1 MVECA
6 TASTPPPFASLDLDR
21 LGATAHGIAN
31 RLTGNRYPVDDAA
44 DLRADLILAALERW
58 PKFDPSR
65 GRPMA
70 FLAIAMTRAGTSI
83 LRAQRTAK
91 RGGRSKTVP
100 LDEAM
105 SAVADRLPAFA
116 SVSPIPRRELE
127 LELDVR
133 AAIDALPR
141 DLATVCNDFLEA
153 ATDGRRRP
161 SLGAAAT
168 AALRRH
174 FESVGFSESLS

>member
-1 MVECA
+1 MVERGPSMVRPA
-6 TASTPPPFASLDLDR
+6 FDALDVDR
-21 LGATAHGIAN
+21 LGATAHGVAS
-31 RLTGNRYPVDDAA
+31 RLLGCGRDVDSHA
-44 DLRADLILAALERW
+44 DFRSDLILAALERW

-83 LRAQRTAK
+83 LRAQHAAK
-91 RGGRSKTVP
+91 RGGRSTTVP
-100 LDEAM
+100 IDDAM
-105 SAVADRLPAFA
+105 AAGHARYPSLTSA
-116 SVSPIPRRELE
+116 SPIARRD

-133 AAIDALPR
+133 AAIDALPE

-168 AALRRH
+168 AALRHH
-174 FESVGFSESLS
+174 FESVGFSEHLS

>member
-1 MVECA
+1 
-6 TASTPPPFASLDLDR
+6 
-21 LGATAHGIAN
+21 
-31 RLTGNRYPVDDAA
+31 
-44 DLRADLILAALERW
+44 
-58 PKFDPSR
+58 
-65 GRPMA
+65 MA

-116 SVSPIPRRELE
+116 SASQIPRRE

-133 AAIDALPR
+133 AAIDALPK

-161 SLGAAAT
+161 SLGVAAT

-174 FESVGFSESLS
+174 FESVGFSEHTS

>member
-6 TASTPPPFASLDLDR
+6 RVSPSQPFASLDLDR

-91 RGGRSKTVP
+91 RGGRSTKVP
-100 LDEAM
+100 LDKAM

-116 SVSPIPRRELE
+116 SASPIPRQE

-133 AAIDALPR
+133 AAIDALPE
-141 DLATVCNDFLEA
+141 DLGAVCDDFLEVA
-153 ATDGRRRP
+153 SDGRRRP

-168 AALRRH
+168 AALRHH
-174 FESVGFSESLS
+174 FESVGFSENFS

>member
-6 TASTPPPFASLDLDR
+6 RVSPSQPFASLDLDR

-116 SVSPIPRRELE
+116 SASQIPRRE

-133 AAIDALPR
+133 AAIDALPK

-161 SLGAAAT
+161 SLGVAAT

-174 FESVGFSESLS
+174 FESVGFSEHTS

>member
-1 MVECA
+1 MIECA
-6 TASTPPPFASLDLDR
+6 TASPSQQFASLDLDK

-44 DLRADLILAALERW
+44 DVRADLILAALERW

-70 FLAIAMTRAGTSI
+70 FLAIAMTRAGTSM
-83 LRAQRTAK
+83 LRAQHAAK
-91 RGGRSKTVP
+91 RGGQTTTLP
-100 LDEAM
+100 LPDELGAGHGRAP
-105 SAVADRLPAFA
+105 SLSV
-116 SVSPIPRRELE
+116 VSPIARRE

-133 AAIDALPR
+133 AAIDALPE
-141 DLATVCNDFLEA
+141 DLAAVCNSFLEA

-161 SLGAAAT
+161 SLGAAASV
-168 AALRRH
+168 ALRRH
-174 FESVGFSESLS
+174 FESVGFSENLS

>member
-1 MVECA
+1 VVEIAPSPSRCR
-6 TASTPPPFASLDLDR
+6 FDSLDLDR
-21 LGATAHGIAN
+21 LGATAHGVAT
-31 RLTGNRYPVDDAA
+31 RLIGRRHLDDGGA

-65 GRPMA
+65 GHPMA

-83 LRAQRTAK
+83 FRAQHAAK
-91 RGGRSKTVP
+91 RGGRSTTVP
-100 LDEAM
+100 IDDAM
-105 SAVADRLPAFA
+105 AAGPRRYPSLTSA
-116 SVSPIPRRELE
+116 SPIARRE

-133 AAIDALPR
+133 AAIDALPE
-141 DLATVCNDFLEA
+141 DLAAVCNSFLEA

-168 AALRRH
+168 AALRHH
-174 FESVGFSESLS
+174 FESVGFSENFS

>member
-1 MVECA
+1 MAECA
-6 TASTPPPFASLDLDR
+6 TASTSQRFASLDLDR

-127 LELDVR
+127 LDVR
-133 AAIDALPR
+133 AAIDALPK

-168 AALRRH
+168 AALRHH
-174 FESVGFSESLS
+174 FESVGFSENFS

>member
-1 MVECA
+1 MVEIA
-6 TASTPPPFASLDLDR
+6 PSPSRYRFDSLDLDR
-21 LGATAHGIAN
+21 LGATAHGVAT
-31 RLTGNRYPVDDAA
+31 RLIGRRHVDDGGA

-83 LRAQRTAK
+83 LRAQHAAK
-91 RGGRSKTVP
+91 RGGRSTTVP

-105 SAVADRLPAFA
+105 AAGADRQPSFTAA
-116 SVSPIPRRELE
+116 SSIGRRD

-168 AALRRH
+168 AALRHH
-174 FESVGFSESLS
+174 FESVGFWENFS

>member
-1 MVECA
+1 MAECA
-6 TASTPPPFASLDLDR
+6 TASTSQRFASLDLDR

-116 SVSPIPRRELE
+116 SASPIPRRE

-141 DLATVCNDFLEA
+141 DLATVCNSFLEA

-161 SLGAAAT
+161 SLDAAAS

-174 FESVGFSESLS
+174 FESVGFSEHMS

>member
-1 MVECA
+1 MVERG
-6 TASTPPPFASLDLDR
+6 PFAAPSAFDTLDVDR
-21 LGATAHGIAN
+21 LGATAHGVAS
-31 RLTGNRYPVDDAA
+31 RLVGCGRDGDSHAEF
-44 DLRADLILAALERW
+44 RSDLILAALERW

-83 LRAQRTAK
+83 LRAQHAAK
-91 RGGRSKTVP
+91 RGGRSTTVP

-105 SAVADRLPAFA
+105 AAGADRQPSFTAA
-116 SVSPIPRRELE
+116 SSIGRRD

-153 ATDGRRRP
+153 AMDGRRRP

-168 AALRRH
+168 AALRHH
-174 FESVGFSESLS
+174 FESVGFLENFS

>member
-1 MVECA
+1 MAECA
-6 TASTPPPFASLDLDR
+6 TASTSQRFASLDLDR

-83 LRAQRTAK
+83 LRTQHAAK
-91 RGGRSKTVP
+91 RGGRSTTVP
-100 LDEAM
+100 IDDAM
-105 SAVADRLPAFA
+105 AAGHGRYPSLTSA
-116 SVSPIPRRELE
+116 SPIARRDF
-127 LELDVR
+127 ELDVR
-133 AAIDALPR
+133 AAIDALPE

-153 ATDGRRRP
+153 ATDGRRRH

-168 AALRRH
+168 AALRHH
-174 FESVGFSESLS
+174 FESVGFSENFS

>member
-6 TASTPPPFASLDLDR
+6 TASTSTPFASLDLDR

-31 RLTGNRYPVDDAA
+31 RLTGNRHPVDDAA

-91 RGGRSKTVP
+91 RGGRSTTVP

-105 SAVADRLPAFA
+105 AAGAERQPSFTAA
-116 SVSPIPRRELE
+116 SSVGQRD

-133 AAIDALPR
+133 AAIDALPE

-174 FESVGFSESLS
+174 FESVGFSEHMS

>member
-6 TASTPPPFASLDLDR
+6 TVSPSQPFASLDLDR

-31 RLTGNRYPVDDAA
+31 RLTGNRYPFDDAA

-83 LRAQRTAK
+83 LRAQHAAK
-91 RGGRSKTVP
+91 RGGQTTTLPLSDVP
-100 LDEAM
+100 GAGHGRAPSL
-105 SAVADRLPAFA
+105 
-116 SVSPIPRRELE
+116 SVVYPIARRE

-133 AAIDALPR
+133 AAIDALPE
-141 DLATVCNDFLEA
+141 DLAAVCNSFLEA

-161 SLGAAAT
+161 SLGAAAS

-174 FESVGFSESLS
+174 FESVGFSEHMS

>member
-1 MVECA
+1 
-6 TASTPPPFASLDLDR
+6 
-21 LGATAHGIAN
+21 LGATAHGVAS
-31 RLTGNRYPVDDAA
+31 RLVGCGRDGDSHAEF
-44 DLRADLILAALERW
+44 RSDLILAALERW

-83 LRAQRTAK
+83 LRAQHAAK
-91 RGGRSKTVP
+91 RGGQTTTLPLSDVP
-100 LDEAM
+100 GAGHGLAP
-105 SAVADRLPAFA
+105 SL
-116 SVSPIPRRELE
+116 SVVYPIARRE

-141 DLATVCNDFLEA
+141 DLATVCNSFLEA

-161 SLGAAAT
+161 SLGAAAS

-174 FESVGFSESLS
+174 FESVGFSEHMS

>member
-6 TASTPPPFASLDLDR
+6 TASPSQQFASLDLDQ
-21 LGATAHGIAN
+21 LGAIAHGIAN
-31 RLTGNRYPVDDAA
+31 RLTGNRYPVDNAA

-83 LRAQRTAK
+83 LRAQHAAK
-91 RGGRSKTVP
+91 RGGRSTTVP
-100 LDEAM
+100 IDDAM
-105 SAVADRLPAFA
+105 AAGHGRYPSLTSA
-116 SVSPIPRRELE
+116 SPIARQDF
-127 LELDVR
+127 ELDVR

-141 DLATVCNDFLEA
+141 DLATVCNSFLEA

-168 AALRRH
+168 AALRHH
-174 FESVGFSESLS
+174 FESVGFSENFS

>member
-1 MVECA
+1 MVERG
-6 TASTPPPFASLDLDR
+6 PFAAPSAFDTLDVDR
-21 LGATAHGIAN
+21 LGATAHGVAS
-31 RLTGNRYPVDDAA
+31 RLVGCGRDGDSHAEF
-44 DLRADLILAALERW
+44 RSDLILAALERW

-83 LRAQRTAK
+83 FRAQHAAK
-91 RGGRSKTVP
+91 RGGQTTTLPLSDVP
-100 LDEAM
+100 GAGHGRYPSLT
-105 SAVADRLPAFA
+105 SA
-116 SVSPIPRRELE
+116 SPIARRDF
-127 LELDVR
+127 ELDVR
-133 AAIDALPR
+133 AAIDALPE

-174 FESVGFSESLS
+174 FESVGFSEHMS

>member
-1 MVECA
+1 MAECA
-6 TASTPPPFASLDLDR
+6 TASTSQRFASLDLDR

-105 SAVADRLPAFA
+105 SAVADRLQAFA
-116 SVSPIPRRELE
+116 SVSPIPRRE

-168 AALRRH
+168 AALRHH
-174 FESVGFSESLS
+174 FESVGFSEHMS

>member
-1 MVECA
+1 MAECA
-6 TASTPPPFASLDLDR
+6 TASTSQQFTSLDLDR

-91 RGGRSKTVP
+91 RGGRSTKVP

-116 SVSPIPRRELE
+116 SATPIPRRE

-133 AAIDALPR
+133 AAIDALPE
-141 DLATVCNDFLEA
+141 DLGAVCDDFLEVA
-153 ATDGRRRP
+153 SDGRRRP

-168 AALRRH
+168 ASLRRH
-174 FESVGFSESLS
+174 FESVGLSEQLS

>member
-1 MVECA
+1 MLEIAAPSSRC
-6 TASTPPPFASLDLDR
+6 TFDSLDLDQ
-21 LGATAHGIAN
+21 LGATAHGVAS
-31 RLTGNRYPVDDAA
+31 RLIGRRHLDDDGA

-58 PKFDPSR
+58 PRFDPSR

-83 LRAQRTAK
+83 LRAQHAAK
-91 RGGRSKTVP
+91 RGGRSTTVP
-100 LDEAM
+100 IEDAM
-105 SAVADRLPAFA
+105 AVGHGRYPSLTSA
-116 SVSPIPRRELE
+116 SPIARRDF
-127 LELDVR
+127 ELDVR
-133 AAIDALPR
+133 AAIDALPE

-168 AALRRH
+168 AALRHH
-174 FESVGFSESLS
+174 FESVGFSEHLS

>member
-1 MVECA
+1 MAECA
-6 TASTPPPFASLDLDR
+6 TASTSQRFASLDLDR

-83 LRAQRTAK
+83 LWTQHAAK
-91 RGGRSKTVP
+91 RGGRSTTVP
-100 LDEAM
+100 IDDAM
-105 SAVADRLPAFA
+105 AAGHGRYPSLTSA
-116 SVSPIPRRELE
+116 SPIARRDF
-127 LELDVR
+127 ELDVR
-133 AAIDALPR
+133 AAIDALPE

-161 SLGAAAT
+161 TLGAAAT
-168 AALRRH
+168 VALRRH
-174 FESVGFSESLS
+174 FESVGFSEDLS

>member
-70 FLAIAMTRAGTSI
+70 FLAIAMTRHLDPAGPAHSQT
-83 LRAQRTAK
+83 
-91 RGGRSKTVP
+91 GRSVE
-100 LDEAM
+100 DG
-105 SAVADRLPAFA
+105 PA
-116 SVSPIPRRELE
+116 
-127 LELDVR
+127 
-133 AAIDALPR
+133 
-141 DLATVCNDFLEA
+141 
-153 ATDGRRRP
+153 
-161 SLGAAAT
+161 
-168 AALRRH
+168 
-174 FESVGFSESLS
+174 

>member
-1 MVECA
+1 MVEIA
-6 TASTPPPFASLDLDR
+6 PSPSRYRFDSLDLDR
-21 LGATAHGIAN
+21 LGATAHGVAT
-31 RLTGNRYPVDDAA
+31 RLIGRRHVDDGGA

-70 FLAIAMTRAGTSI
+70 FLAIAMTRAGTSM
-83 LRAQRTAK
+83 LRAQHAAK
-91 RGGRSKTVP
+91 RGGRSTTVP
-100 LDEAM
+100 IDDAM
-105 SAVADRLPAFA
+105 AAG
-116 SVSPIPRRELE
+116 PRRYPSLTAASSIGRRD
-127 LELDVR
+127 LELDIR
-133 AAIDALPR
+133 AAIDALPK

-168 AALRRH
+168 AALRHH
-174 FESVGFSESLS
+174 FESVGFSENLS

>member
-1 MVECA
+1 MVEIA
-6 TASTPPPFASLDLDR
+6 PSPSRYRFDSLDVDR
-21 LGATAHGIAN
+21 LGATAHGVAT
-31 RLTGNRYPVDDAA
+31 RLIGQRHLNDGGA

-83 LRAQRTAK
+83 LRAQRAAK
-91 RGGRSKTVP
+91 RGGQTTTLP
-100 LDEAM
+100 LSDVLGAGHG
-105 SAVADRLPAFA
+105 RPA
-116 SVSPIPRRELE
+116 SLSVVSPIARRE

-133 AAIDALPR
+133 TAIDALPQ
-141 DLATVCNDFLEA
+141 DLAAVCNDFLEA

-168 AALRRH
+168 AALRHH
-174 FESVGFSESLS
+174 FESVGFSENLP

>member
-1 MVECA
+1 MAECA
-6 TASTPPPFASLDLDR
+6 TASTSQRFASLDLDR

-127 LELDVR
+127 LDVR

-153 ATDGRRRP
+153 ATDGRRRH
-161 SLGAAAT
+161 SLGAAAS

-174 FESVGFSESLS
+174 FESVGFSEHMS

>member
-1 MVECA
+1 MAECA
-6 TASTPPPFASLDLDR
+6 TASTSQRFASLDLDR

-31 RLTGNRYPVDDAA
+31 RLTGNRYPVDDSA

-83 LRAQRTAK
+83 LRAQHAAK
-91 RGGRSKTVP
+91 RGGQTTTLPLSDVP
-100 LDEAM
+100 GAGHGRAPSL
-105 SAVADRLPAFA
+105 
-116 SVSPIPRRELE
+116 SVVCSIARRE

-133 AAIDALPR
+133 AAIDALPK

-168 AALRRH
+168 AALRHH
-174 FESVGFSESLS
+174 FESVGFSENLS

>member
-1 MVECA
+1 MVEIA
-6 TASTPPPFASLDLDR
+6 PSPSRYRFDSLDLDR
-21 LGATAHGIAN
+21 LGATAHGVAT
-31 RLTGNRYPVDDAA
+31 RLIGRRHLNDGGA
-44 DLRADLILAALERW
+44 DLRADLILGALERW

-83 LRAQRTAK
+83 LRAQHAAK
-91 RGGRSKTVP
+91 RGGQTTTLPLSDVP
-100 LDEAM
+100 GAGHGRAPSL
-105 SAVADRLPAFA
+105 
-116 SVSPIPRRELE
+116 SVVYPIARRE

-141 DLATVCNDFLEA
+141 DLATVCNSFLEA

-161 SLGAAAT
+161 SLSAAAT
-168 AALRRH
+168 AALRHH
-174 FESVGFSESLS
+174 FESVGFSENFS

>member
-6 TASTPPPFASLDLDR
+6 TASPSQQFASLDLDH

-70 FLAIAMTRAGTSI
+70 FLAIAMTRAGTSM
-83 LRAQRTAK
+83 LRAQHAAK
-91 RGGRSKTVP
+91 RGGRSTTVP
-100 LDEAM
+100 IDDAM
-105 SAVADRLPAFA
+105 AAGHGRYPSLTSAP
-116 SVSPIPRRELE
+116 PIARRD

-141 DLATVCNDFLEA
+141 DLATVCNSFLEA

-168 AALRRH
+168 AALRHH
-174 FESVGFSESLS
+174 FESVGFSENLS

>member
-1 MVECA
+1 MAECA
-6 TASTPPPFASLDLDR
+6 TGSPSQPFASLDLDR

-91 RGGRSKTVP
+91 RGGRSTMVP

-105 SAVADRLPAFA
+105 AAGADRLPAFA
-116 SVSPIPRRELE
+116 AASSIGRRD

-133 AAIDALPR
+133 AAIDALPK
-141 DLATVCNDFLEA
+141 DLAAVCNDFLEA

-174 FESVGFSESLS
+174 LASVGFSENFS

>member
-1 MVECA
+1 MVEIA
-6 TASTPPPFASLDLDR
+6 PSPSRYRFDSLDLDR
-21 LGATAHGIAN
+21 LGATAHGVAT
-31 RLTGNRYPVDDAA
+31 RLIGRRHPVDDGGA

-83 LRAQRTAK
+83 FRAQHAAK
-91 RGGRSKTVP
+91 RGGRSTTVP
-100 LDEAM
+100 LDDAM
-105 SAVADRLPAFA
+105 AAGHGRYPSLSVGIPDRPAG
-116 SVSPIPRRELE
+116 SRTRRPRR
-127 LELDVR
+127 DR
-133 AAIDALPR
+133 RPARGPCG
-141 DLATVCNDFLEA
+141 TVCNSFLEA

-161 SLGAAAT
+161 SLGAAAS

-174 FESVGFSESLS
+174 FESVGFSEHMS

>member
-1 MVECA
+1 MAECA
-6 TASTPPPFASLDLDR
+6 TASTSQRFASLDLDR

-127 LELDVR
+127 LDVR

>member
-1 MVECA
+1 MAECA
-6 TASTPPPFASLDLDR
+6 TASTSQRFASLDLDR

-70 FLAIAMTRAGTSI
+70 FLAIAMTRAGTSM
-83 LRAQRTAK
+83 LRAQHAAK
-91 RGGRSKTVP
+91 RGGRSTTVP
-100 LDEAM
+100 IDDAM
-105 SAVADRLPAFA
+105 AAG
-116 SVSPIPRRELE
+116 PRRYPSLTAASSIGRRD
-127 LELDVR
+127 LELDIR
-133 AAIDALPR
+133 AAIDALPK

-161 SLGAAAT
+161 SLGAAAS

-174 FESVGFSESLS
+174 FESVGFSEHMS